1 MSKPLALL
9 AAACALLAACGDD
22 PGQPNVVEPPPGA
35 NDVPAD
41 ATASPTAL
49 VTWMNQQPASDTKE
63 PLRLDGLMP
72 PASETDEPVAL
83 R

>member
-1 MSKPLALL
+1 MKHIVLL

-22 PGQPNVVEPPPGA
+22 PGQPNAVEPPPAA

-41 ATASPTAL
+41 AQASPTAL
-49 VTWMNQQPASDTKE
+49 VTWMNRQEASDTRE
-63 PLRLDGLMP
+63 PLRVDGLMP
-72 PASETDEPVAL
+72 PASETDEPVPL